1 VKRALLLL
9 PFVAGCLSFHRG
21 PMPGEPPGAT
31 FAEIDGVRLRYRDG
45 GSGPA
50 VVLLHGF
57 ASSLETWLGL
67 IPELERDHRVIA
79 LDLKGFGWSD
89 RPEGD
94 YSPAAQARLVLSL
107 LDRLGVGEFD
117 LAGHSWGCSVA
128 LALALEAPR
137 RVRRLAL
144 YDAWVFSD
152 QLPTFFHWSRA
163 PGVGEALFAL
173 FYNERP
179 AEKLELAFFDPDA
192 VPETLVEEVERALAR
207 PGTRAA
213 ALQAVRGQRFEEMED
228 RYREVRQPVLLLWG
242 REDAVSPVSVGE
254 RLLRL
259 LPDARLRIYPRAGHF
274 PMIEAGADST
284 RDLARFFSGGEP

>member
-1 VKRALLLL
+1 MKRVLLLL
-9 PFVAGCLSFHRG
+9 PLLSGCLSFHRG
-21 PMPGEPPGAT
+21 PMPGEPAGAT
-31 FAEIDGVRLRYRDG
+31 FAEVNGVRLRYLDQ

-57 ASSLETWLGL
+57 ASSLETWLGV
-67 IPELERDHRVIA
+67 IPELARDHRVIA
-79 LDLKGFGWSD
+79 LDLMGFGWSD

-94 YSPAAQARLVLSL
+94 YSPQAQAELVLAL
-107 LDRLGVGEFD
+107 LDRLQVGEFD

-128 LALALEAPR
+128 LALALSAPQ

-163 PGVGEALFAL
+163 PGIGEALFAL

-179 AEKLELAFFDPDA
+179 AEKLELAFFDPEA
-192 VPETLVEEVERALAR
+192 VPESLVEEVERALSR

-213 ALQAVRGQRFEEMED
+213 ALQAVRGQRFEEMEG
-228 RYREVRQPVLLLWG
+228 RYGEIRKPVLLLWG

-254 RLLRL
+254 RLQQL
-259 LPDARLRIYPRAGHF
+259 LPDARLVIYPRAGHF
-274 PMIEAGADST
+274 PMIEAAAASN
-284 RDLARFFSGGEP
+284 RDLVRFFGGTP

>member
-1 VKRALLLL
+1 MKRALLLL

>member
-274 PMIEAGADST
+274 PMIEAAADST

>member
-1 VKRALLLL
+1 MKRVLLLL
-9 PFVAGCLSFHRG
+9 PLLSGCLSFHRG
-21 PMPGEPPGAT
+21 PMPGEPAGAT
-31 FAEIDGVRLRYRDG
+31 FAEVNGVRLRYLDQ

-57 ASSLETWLGL
+57 ASSLETWLGV
-67 IPELERDHRVIA
+67 IPELARDHRVIA
-79 LDLKGFGWSD
+79 LDLMGFGWSD

-94 YSPAAQARLVLSL
+94 YSPQAQAELVLAL
-107 LDRLGVGEFD
+107 LDRLQVGEFD

-128 LALALEAPR
+128 LALALSAPQ

-163 PGVGEALFAL
+163 PGIGEALFAL

-179 AEKLELAFFDPDA
+179 AEKLELAFFDPEV
-192 VPETLVEEVERALAR
+192 VPESLVEEVERALSR

-213 ALQAVRGQRFEEMED
+213 ALQAVRGQRFEEMEG
-228 RYREVRQPVLLLWG
+228 RYGEIRKPVLLLWG

-254 RLLRL
+254 RLQQL
-259 LPDARLRIYPRAGHF
+259 LPDARLVIYPRAGHF
-274 PMIEAGADST
+274 PMIEAAAASN
-284 RDLARFFSGGEP
+284 RDLVRFFGGTP